1 MRYVIF
7 ALFILAMLI
16 AVVWQFAVTLIALGV
31 LLFKA
36 FFVVWTLVV
45 FWAGYKLKGWIDER
59 RLQKT
64 FKMS

>member
-1 MRYVIF
+1 
-7 ALFILAMLI
+7 MLI